1 MQDFIVAWVN
11 GEGEDKFRNFESLKE
26 AEVFMGQIYSPESY
40 VYLSI
45 VIKVRQLTP
54 LWLSDRIAI
63 LESTKL
69 NQEAIAMNKWIGQE
83 VTVEGLTIVGCKD
96 ISKVL
101 TIESITE
108 DETVF
113 TCGHVLENWSG
124 DKTLTNKNNR
134 RVMLCAQ
141 IR

>member
-1 MQDFIVAWVN
+1 MGDNIMQDFIVAWVN

-45 VIKVRQLTP
+45 VIKTRQLTP

-69 NQEAIAMNKWIGQE
+69 NQRGN
-83 VTVEGLTIVGCKD
+83 T
-96 ISKVL
+96 
-101 TIESITE
+101 
-108 DETVF
+108 
-113 TCGHVLENWSG
+113 
-124 DKTLTNKNNR
+124 R
-134 RVMLCAQ
+134 
-141 IR
+141 